1 MRTLFVFAAMVFSS
15 ALKAQTVLP
24 VTFMD
29 YAQRQSFINDTYFND
44 SISGKKWF
52 LTKSTAI
59 STSFNFFKGGR
70 AIAMAVPL
78 GLQLNRR
85 LNDNLYA
92 FTGIFVA
99 PAYINFNH
107 SFMSADINKLYPTN
121 TFLKSNRFGMYSRAE
136 LGLMYINDA
145 KTFSIS
151 GSIGVEKSS
160 YPMFPYQQINTFTPN
175 TVVSPHR

>member
-1 MRTLFVFAAMVFSS
+1 MSIVFVLMALIISA

-24 VTFMD
+24 STFMD
-29 YAQRQSFINDTYFND
+29 YTQRQSFVTNSHFND
-44 SISGKKWF
+44 SISAKKWF
-52 LTKSTAI
+52 LNKYSGI
-59 STSFNFFKGGR
+59 SASFNFFKGGN
-70 AIAMAVPL
+70 ATVVAVPL

-92 FTGIFVA
+92 FTGISVA

-107 SFMSADINKLYPTN
+107 SFMSADVNKFYPNN
-121 TFLKSNRFGMYSRAE
+121 TLLKSNRYGMYSRAE

-160 YPMFPYQQINTFTPN
+160 YPMFPYQEINTVRPN
-175 TVVSPHR
+175 TVVSQHR